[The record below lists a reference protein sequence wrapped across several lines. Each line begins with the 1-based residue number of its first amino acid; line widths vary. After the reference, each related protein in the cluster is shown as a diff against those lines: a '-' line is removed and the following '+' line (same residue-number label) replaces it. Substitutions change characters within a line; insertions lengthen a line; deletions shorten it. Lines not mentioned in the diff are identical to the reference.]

1 MSVDAELPPL
11 VLLPV
16 LLLLLLVPLPKE
28 VLLLLLV
35 APPVLLLLLF
45 AVSLEDEQAAI
56 QAKTVVPRI
65 VTAKETGLLNMNASL
80 SASGQDRVDAA
91 RAANETAVGP
101 PAHRSPPRSPTARRR
116 LV

>member
-11 VLLPV
+11 VLLP
-16 LLLLLLVPLPKE
+16 

-91 RAANETAVGP
+91 RAQRT
-101 PAHRSPPRSPTARRR
+101 R
-116 LV
+116 LP